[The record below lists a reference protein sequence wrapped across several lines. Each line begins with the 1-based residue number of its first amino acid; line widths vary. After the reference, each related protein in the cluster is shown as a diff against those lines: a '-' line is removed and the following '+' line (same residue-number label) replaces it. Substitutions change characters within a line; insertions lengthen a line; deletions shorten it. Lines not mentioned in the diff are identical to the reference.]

1 MLKVESCF
9 QVNPHHLT
17 MEPFLIF
24 RTCNCE
30 NIGVF
35 FFACCINCP
44 SLEFQVVSLVV
55 LMAGGK
61 KKDE

>member
-17 MEPFLIF
+17 MEPLLIF

-30 NIGVF
+30 NIGV

-55 LMAGGK
+55 LMAGK
-61 KKDE
+61 KQNE